1 MKTATISRTDNV
13 VYIDGVA
20 VPVDC
25 SDIDPAVHVIQWNEE
40 AQRGAIEF
48 VDDDPNDGFK
58 EPNQPIDDISAWRSY
73 IDTAAATLLAAKQR
87 GEPDAADS
95 AEATRS

>member
-1 MKTATISRTDNV
+1 MKTATISRTDNI

-48 VDDDPNDGFK
+48 VDDDPNDSFK
-58 EPNQPIDDISAWRSY
+58 EPNQPIDDISAWKSY
-73 IDTAAATLLAAKQR
+73 IDIAVETL
-87 GEPDAADS
+87 DAADS
-95 AEATRS
+95 AEATRT